1 MSKARAERRTFW
13 QQVIAQQE
21 KSGQSVRA
29 FCRERGIGEHSLYM
43 WRQRLQRETPVTF
56 ALVETKRAAAE
67 PAMLE
72 LLLASGDRLRIP
84 AETNTMRMVLAAL
97 RQQP

>member
-1 MSKARAERRTFW
+1 MGKVQVERQEYW

-43 WRQRLQRETPVTF
+43 WRQRLQRETAVTF
-56 ALVETKRAAAE
+56 ALVETRRAAAE

-72 LLLASGDRLRIP
+72 LLLTSGDRLRIP
-84 AETNTMRMVLAAL
+84 AETSTLRTVLAAV
-97 RQQP
+97 RQQA

>member
-1 MSKARAERRTFW
+1 LW

-29 FCRERGIGEHSLYM
+29 FCRERDISEHSLYM
-43 WRQRLQRETPVTF
+43 WRQRLRREIPVTF
-56 ALVETKRAAAE
+56 ALVETNRAAAE

-72 LLLASGDRLRIP
+72 LLLTSGDRLRIP
-84 AETNTMRMVLAAL
+84 AETNTLRMVLTAL
-97 RQQP
+97 RQQA

>member
-1 MSKARAERRTFW
+1 MSKISDERRAFW
-13 QQVIAQQE
+13 QQVIAEQE

-29 FCRERGIGEHSLYM
+29 FCREHGLGEHSLYM

-56 ALVETKRAAAE
+56 ALVETRTAAAE

-72 LLLASGDRLRIP
+72 LLLSSGDRLRLP
-84 AETNTMRMVLAAL
+84 AEPATLRTVLAAL
-97 RQQP
+97 RQHA

>member
-1 MSKARAERRTFW
+1 MSKAQGERREFW
-13 QQVIAQQE
+13 RQVIGQQE

-43 WRQRLQRETPVTF
+43 WRQRLRREAPVTF
-56 ALVETKRAAAE
+56 ALVQTNRAAAE

-72 LLLASGDRLRIP
+72 LLLAGGDRLRIP
-84 AETNTMRMVLAAL
+84 AEANALRTVLAVL
-97 RQQP
+97 REQA